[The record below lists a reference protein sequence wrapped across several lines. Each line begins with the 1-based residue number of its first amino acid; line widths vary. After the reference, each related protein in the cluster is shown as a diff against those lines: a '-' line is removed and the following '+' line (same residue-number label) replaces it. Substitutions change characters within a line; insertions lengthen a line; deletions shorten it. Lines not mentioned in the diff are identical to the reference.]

1 MGKKLLLMAIVF
13 VALLLIGFM
22 TKFDKNERDLDVVR
36 VAEVTHSAFYT
47 PFYVAIEKGYFEDNN
62 IKIDLILTSG
72 ANNVTAAVI
81 SGDVHVGFCGPEAT
95 IYVYQN
101 NEKDYIKSFA
111 GLTKRDGQFI
121 VGRNKIDDFKLE
133 DLKGMEVLAG
143 RVGGMP
149 IVNFKTALA
158 NENISEVKVND
169 SVDFANLTSAFIS
182 GQGDAVNL
190 FEPNATKLEKQ
201 GFGYVL
207 GSVGKYAGEVP
218 YTAFNAKKSFIAGNK
233 DLINRFRDALN
244 KGLEYT
250 NQNISSVLAKDI
262 LSQFPDTSLND
273 LELIIERYKN
283 ADTWLMNVNINEKMF
298 DNLVDMLINNKMI
311 DERPLF
317 SDLITND

>member
-1 MGKKLLLMAIVF
+1 MRRNCHEPEGT
-13 VALLLIGFM
+13 G
-22 TKFDKNERDLDVVR
+22 RWGR
-36 VAEVTHSAFYT
+36 HQHRR
-47 PFYVAIEKGYFEDNN
+47 
-62 IKIDLILTSG
+62 
-72 ANNVTAAVI
+72 TAAVI

-158 NENISEVKVND
+158 NENISEIKVND

-190 FEPNATKLEKQ
+190 FEPNATKVEKQ

>member
-22 TKFDKNERDLDVVR
+22 TKFDKNESDLDVVW

-121 VGRNKIDDFKLE
+121 VSRNKIDDFKLE

-149 IVNFKTALA
+149 LVNFKTALA
-158 NENISEVKVND
+158 NENISGVKVND

-250 NQNISSVLAKDI
+250 NQNSSSVLAKDI

-283 ADTWLMNVNINEKMF
+283 ADTWLVNVNINEKMF

>member
-1 MGKKLLLMAIVF
+1 MGKKLLLVAIVF

-22 TKFDKNERDLDVVR
+22 TKFDKNESDLDVVR
-36 VAEVTHSAFYT
+36 VAEVTDSAFYT

-158 NENISEVKVND
+158 NENISEIKVND

-190 FEPNATKLEKQ
+190 FEPNATKVEKQ

>member
-1 MGKKLLLMAIVF
+1 MGKKLLLVAIVF

-22 TKFDKNERDLDVVR
+22 TKFDKNESDLDVVR

-121 VGRNKIDDFKLE
+121 VSRNKIDDFKLE

-149 IVNFKTALA
+149 LVNFKTALA
-158 NENISEVKVND
+158 NENISGVKVND